1 MCLLHLHHLHM
12 CCRACVHLINAHIE
26 DLRPCDKRPS
36 MNPLLLAWSQCGSR
50 NKSHRK
56 PESKFKIGWERSWS
70 PLVHLFLLLFSW
82 GLRRGADMKTSPTAQ
97 SRVNR
102 QMRDLIAGMAPYKL
116 PHACY
121 TVIGRSP
128 YILGPRS
135 ICFRFVI
142 CFQWLRPQQRTGSSW
157 GSTWYEDCW
166 PFAIIRCKELI
177 IVMAFFPH
185 TIEISSNKTS
195 FSPSFNFLH
204 IISCDFAPKPP
215 HDTQQKAP
223 VATGLGHVAQQ
234 LSLAV
239 NQPIWNICNCQ
250 NGWKSSPKWLGVNI
264 PKNIR
269 SFTHHPPSIFESIY
283 LKITIILGV
292 LPQMIIL
299 SSQFQVMWSRVPRM
313 ATWTVRLLKLC
324 SLM

>member
-50 NKSHRK
+50 NKSHRN

-70 PLVHLFLLLFSW
+70 PLVHLFLLLFRGGW
-82 GLRRGADMKTSPTAQ
+82 GGVQTWRLHLLLKVGWTAKWGTWLLGWHHI
-97 SRVNR
+97 SFH
-102 QMRDLIAGMAPYKL
+102 MY
-116 PHACY
+116 
-121 TVIGRSP
+121 VILSYVGSP

-142 CFQWLRPQQRTGSSW
+142 CFQWLRPQQRTRSSW

-204 IISCDFAPKPP
+204 IISCDFCSKTATWYPTKGTGSHRPWPRRSAAKPGGEP
-215 HDTQQKAP
+215 THLK
-223 VATGLGHVAQQ
+223 HMQ
-234 LSLAV
+234 LS
-239 NQPIWNICNCQ
+239 
-250 NGWKSSPKWLGVNI
+250 KWV
-264 PKNIR
+264 K
-269 SFTHHPPSIFESIY
+269 IF
-283 LKITIILGV
+283 
-292 LPQMIIL
+292 PQMIRGEHTQKYSKFHSPPTQHFWIHIL
-299 SSQFQVMWSRVPRM
+299 ENHNNPWGPTPNDYPIQSVPSYVVTGATDGYMDSS
-313 ATWTVRLLKLC
+313 TTKTVQL
-324 SLM
+324 

>member
-1 MCLLHLHHLHM
+1 MVPAINHTGIQNPNSKLVGNGPGRHLCTSSCCCFRGGWGGVQTWRLHLLLKVGWTAKWGTWLLGWHHISFHM
-12 CCRACVHLINAHIE
+12 HVI
-26 DLRPCDKRPS
+26 
-36 MNPLLLAWSQCGSR
+36 LLYVG
-50 NKSHRK
+50 
-56 PESKFKIGWERSWS
+56 
-70 PLVHLFLLLFSW
+70 
-82 GLRRGADMKTSPTAQ
+82 
-97 SRVNR
+97 
-102 QMRDLIAGMAPYKL
+102 
-116 PHACY
+116 
-121 TVIGRSP
+121 SP

-142 CFQWLRPQQRTGSSW
+142 CFQWLRPQQRTRSSW

-324 SLM
+324 SYRF